1 MTNVHFPPK
10 WLVDTL
16 NGKHGDPSPQCE
28 FDNNILS
35 LTVFIESGAGMFTK
49 RTRVEHSDNVV
60 FEMTSALHAFLKRI
74 VVYPK
79 VQFRFKNGSL
89 TVVVETPSSALQY
102 RFPKIPM
109 LEPQTIESSDK
120 DLTVTIPADDW
131 VHLWGTIPGKGRV
144 TISSSASSKT
154 LTMKHSGGR
163 WGAAIQ
169 TKQSVSLAKSFTCN
183 ASAIRE
189 TMLMCTPLR
198 VFAKL
203 TFMSVG
209 VLKWTCED
217 VTVHLA
223 PNE

>member
-1 MTNVHFPPK
+1 MARVHFSPK
-10 WLVDTL
+10 WLVETL
-16 NGKHGDPSPQCE
+16 NGKHGEPSPQCE
-28 FDNNILS
+28 FDNNMLR
-35 LTVFIESGAGMFTK
+35 LTIFIESGAGMFTK
-49 RTRVEHSDNVV
+49 RTHVEHCENIV

-79 VQFRFKNGSL
+79 VQFCFNNGSL

-102 RFPKIPM
+102 RFPKIPR
-109 LEPQTIESSDK
+109 LEPQEIESSDK
-120 DLTVTIPADDW
+120 DVTVMVPADDW
-131 VHLWGTIPGKGRV
+131 VHLWGTLPGKGMV
-144 TISSSASSKT
+144 TISASVSSKT

-169 TKQSVSLAKSFTCN
+169 TKQNVTASTSFTCN

-189 TMLMCTPLR
+189 TMSMCTPLR
-198 VFAKL
+198 VFSKL
-203 TFMSVG
+203 SFMSVG